1 MPHRALRQIGLSQKE
16 AEVYE
21 TLLKIGESPVA
32 DLIKATND
40 HPQIIYRALDGLNA
54 IGLIITTYRRHRR
67 YVRAEDPKVL
77 EKIEESKLKEIRKI
91 IPDLAAL
98 QKNSSDAIVRIS
110 KGNEALRSLRI
121 RAYDELAKDEVYYV
135 IGASG
140 DRYYEIMGDLQTEN
154 ERKRIK
160 KGVIKRMISFKSQ
173 KELLEQQNKY
183 SHLTEYRYLAE
194 EFSVP
199 STTIIF
205 NETAAIIIWNPEPIV
220 ITIESPE
227 VAESYRHY
235 FESLWQIAKP

>member
-1 MPHRALRQIGLSQKE
+1 MTHRALRQIGLSQKE

-21 TLLKIGESPVA
+21 TLLRIGESPVA
-32 DLIKATND
+32 DLIRVTND

-54 IGLIITTYRRHRR
+54 IGLTITTYRRHRR

-77 EKIEESKLKEIRKI
+77 EKIEESRLKEIRKI

-98 QKNSSDAIVRIS
+98 QKSSSDAIVRIS
-110 KGNEALRSLRI
+110 KGNEAVRSLRVL
-121 RAYDELAKDEVYYV
+121 AYDILSQGEIYYV

-140 DRYYEIMGDLQTEN
+140 DRYYEVMGDLQAEI

-160 KGVIKRMISFKSQ
+160 KGVIKKMISFRNQ
-173 KELLEQQNKY
+173 RDLLEQQNKY
-183 SHLTEYRYLAE
+183 NGLAEYRYLNE
-194 EFSVP
+194 EYLIP
-199 STTIIF
+199 STTVLF
-205 NETAAIIIWNPEPIV
+205 KNTTSTLVWNPEPIV

-235 FESLWQIAKP
+235 FESLWQIAKS